1 MIPIPMT
8 NGSDLILA
16 PVAGYSD
23 VGFRTL
29 CARYGAGLTFTEMV
43 SAKGLHHNNCNTA
56 DLLRVG
62 EEEKNCGVQ
71 LFGHEP
77 DILAEAIASDRLK
90 SFPVIDINM
99 GCPVPKIVNNGEG
112 SALMK
117 TPDKIV
123 EIVRAAVG
131 AAGDRPVTVKLRAGF
146 FAGYENAVEC
156 ALAAQEGG
164 ASMVTVHGR
173 TRDRFYAGKADYS
186 VIADVK
192 KALRIPVCGNGDVVD
207 RESYLRIKEETG
219 VDYVMIARGAFGRPY
234 VFSEILGRPYEFD
247 VKEAILF
254 HIRALSYL
262 PERTV
267 VNNMKKHVAF
277 YVKGKPGHK
286 PLKNEIFAAENLAQ
300 LMAAVD
306 KIVD

>member
-1 MIPIPMT
+1 MT
-8 NGSDLILA
+8 QVTFVIGSDLILA

-62 EEEKNCGVQ
+62 AEEKNCGVQ

-77 DILAEAIASDRLK
+77 DVLAEAIASDRLK
-90 SFPVIDINM
+90 GFPVIDVNM

-117 TPDKIV
+117 EPDKIL

-131 AAGDRPVTVKLRAGF
+131 AAGGRPVTVKLRAGF

-164 ASMVTVHGR
+164 ASMVTIHGR
-173 TRDRFYAGKADYS
+173 TREQFYAGKVNLS
-186 VIADVK
+186 IIADVK
-192 KALRIPVCGNGDVVD
+192 AALKIPVCGNGDVVD
-207 RESYLRIKEETG
+207 RESYLRMKEQTG
-219 VDYVMIARGAFGRPY
+219 VDCVMIARGAFGRPY
-234 VFSEILGRPYEFD
+234 VFSEILGIPYEFEI
-247 VKEAILF
+247 KKAIYE
-254 HIRALSYL
+254 HVAALSYL

-277 YVKGKPGHK
+277 YVKGRPGHK
-286 PLKNEIFAAENLAQ
+286 ALKNEIFAAENLAQ
-300 LMAAVD
+300 LFEAVE
-306 KIVD
+306 KIEE